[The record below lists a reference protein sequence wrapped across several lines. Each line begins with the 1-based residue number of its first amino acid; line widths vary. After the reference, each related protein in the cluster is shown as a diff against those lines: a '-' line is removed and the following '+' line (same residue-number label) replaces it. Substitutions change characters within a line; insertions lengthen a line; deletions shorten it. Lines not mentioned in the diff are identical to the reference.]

1 MIIDT
6 HLHLIYRNKLSYPW
20 LAEVAALDHDASYE
34 SYHATAQQLGISGA
48 LHMEVDVADKDRD
61 AETSH
66 ISSLM
71 SEPGSLLKGAIASCR
86 PEHSDFPAWLEQQ
99 QPRDIV
105 KGLRRVLHTVDDSI
119 STTALFRDN
128 VKRLSSTRLTFDLC
142 VLPQQ
147 MPLAM
152 ELIDWCPDVMFVI
165 DHCGVPDIKTGTMDP
180 WREHMTSL
188 AQRHNVIV
196 KVSGV
201 MAYADGQNWTLD
213 DLRPYV
219 EHTINTFGWKRVV
232 WGSDSPVCTLGGSL
246 ATWVAATHALI
257 DGCSEEEKAQ
267 LLFENAS
274 RVWQLD
280 EQTRDES

>member
-20 LAEVAALDHDASYE
+20 LADVNALNHDATYDD
-34 SYHATAQQLGISGA
+34 YHRTARQLGISGT

-61 AETSH
+61 VETDLV
-66 ISSLM
+66 SSLM

-86 PEHSDFPAWLEQQ
+86 PEHNDFAGWLELQQ
-99 QPRDIV
+99 QRDAV
-105 KGLRRVLHTVDDSI
+105 KGLRRVLHTVDDDI
-119 STTALFRDN
+119 STTADFRNN
-128 VKRLSSTRLTFDLC
+128 VKRLSSTQLTFDLC
-142 VLPQQ
+142 VLPRQ

-165 DHCGVPDIKTGTMDP
+165 DHCGVPDIKAGSMDP

-188 AQRHNVIV
+188 ARRHNVIV

-257 DGCSEEEKAQ
+257 EGCSSEEKEQ

-280 EQTRDES
+280 AIKDGS